1 MNKKKSKK
9 LKLGNKSNGN
19 NVLNEEI
26 IIKNNPSNL
35 HLFIGTSKMLALAV
49 LHIACSL

>member
-26 IIKNNPSNL
+26 IIKNNPFKSSL
-35 HLFIGTSKMLALAV
+35 VYRHKQD
-49 LHIACSL
+49 ACASGFAYSL